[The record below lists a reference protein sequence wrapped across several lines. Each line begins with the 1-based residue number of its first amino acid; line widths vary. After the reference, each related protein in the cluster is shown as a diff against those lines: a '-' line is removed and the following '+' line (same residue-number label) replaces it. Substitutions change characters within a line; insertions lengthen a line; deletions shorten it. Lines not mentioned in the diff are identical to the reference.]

1 MTKEMREISN
11 IPITIKVK
19 YDGNKLPVSDG
30 ILGAI
35 IYLYHHHLYEHEH
48 KMRYSIF

>member
-1 MTKEMREISN
+1 MTKEIREISN

-35 IYLYHHHLYEHEH
+35 MPCSQMFFSRCH
-48 KMRYSIF
+48 

>member
-11 IPITIKVK
+11 IPIKIRVK
-19 YDGNKLPVSDG
+19 YDGNRLPVSEG

-35 IYLYHHHLYEHEH
+35 MPCSQKFFLQYH
-48 KMRYSIF
+48 